1 MFVCLSGATVDMVNF
16 IPWGFTLIS
25 ILVAIYSLVRAGAKD
40 EKKEAKECAIDT
52 TTVIVKLEN
61 IQQALNRV
69 SDSLATIQTKVESL
83 DHRLTVVETK
93 LALGVVDATK
103 LDI

>member
-1 MFVCLSGATVDMVNF
+1 MRVLLSSVGVDPVNF
-16 IPWGFTLIS
+16 IPWGFTLVS
-25 ILVAIYSLVRAGAKD
+25 ILVAIYSLVKNGAKD

-69 SDSLATIQTKVESL
+69 SDSVASIQTKVESL

-103 LDI
+103 LDP

>member
-1 MFVCLSGATVDMVNF
+1 MSAGVDPVNF

-25 ILVAIYSLVRAGAKD
+25 ILVAIYSLVRSGAKD

-69 SDSLATIQTKVESL
+69 SDSVASIQTKVESL

>member
-1 MFVCLSGATVDMVNF
+1 MRVLTSAGIDPINF
-16 IPWGFTLIS
+16 IPWGITLLS
-25 ILVAIYSLVRAGAKD
+25 VLVAIYSLVKNGDKD

-69 SDSLATIQTKVESL
+69 SDSVASIQTKV
-83 DHRLTVVETK
+83 
-93 LALGVVDATK
+93 
-103 LDI
+103 

>member
-1 MFVCLSGATVDMVNF
+1 MSAGVDPVNF
-16 IPWGFTLIS
+16 IPWGFTLVS
-25 ILVAIYSLVRAGAKD
+25 ILVAIYSLVRNGAKD

-69 SDSLATIQTKVESL
+69 SDSVASIQTKVESL

>member
-1 MFVCLSGATVDMVNF
+1 MKTIATVDIINF

-25 ILVAIYSLVRAGAKD
+25 ILVAIYSLVRSGAKD

-61 IQQALNRV
+61 IQTTLNRL
-69 SDSLATIQTKVESL
+69 SDTIASIQTKVEGL

-93 LALGVVDATK
+93 LSLGLVDAK
-103 LDI
+103 DIV